1 MKHFRIQILLLI
13 IISAQSLFSF
23 SFQESD
29 KNNPTPPSVLIS
41 KEILTPKLDGLVI
54 DDPAYF
60 NSKVLNQFWQT
71 TPTEGEP
78 STELTEVRLFYT
90 EEVLYV
96 GVICF
101 DKEPQKII
109 ASEKKRDG
117 ILDETDAFQIILDTF
132 NDKQNGFIFGTNPV
146 GLEYDA
152 QVSNEGDISSLARRS
167 GSAGGLNVNWDASW
181 NVKTTVTD
189 FGWCAEFA
197 IPFKTLRYLS
207 GENQEWGLNFQRNIR
222 RKKEISYWSKLPRQ
236 YNLNRVSLAG
246 TLKGLKIKTSQ
257 NFKLIPYTL
266 NNSRQIFTDKTTTEN
281 NLEVGADLK
290 YSITPSLTLDA
301 TLNTDFAQVEVDE
314 QQVNLDRF
322 DLFFPEKRPFFLE
335 NAGMFDVGSPSEVEM
350 FFSRRIGIGTS
361 GQAIPIIGGGRI
373 TGKISSTN
381 IGILNMQ
388 TESVGDILKNNFTVL
403 RAYEDLPN
411 RSNVGFI
418 FTNRQSTGN
427 ENNYNRLFAVDGKM
441 GIGLNGNVSGYFSKT
456 VTPNISGDQHAFRL
470 GMTHNSQ
477 EWRLENFYTEV
488 AQDFN
493 PEVGFLK
500 RKGYRKFESLIFHTY
515 RPVNFLSLH
524 EVRPHFSY
532 RGFWDIKTGFLETG
546 YIHLDNH
553 LEFKSGHELHTGIN
567 FTTEGVEKE
576 FTIFEN
582 GSKTIIVPVGSF
594 KNIEGQFVIMTNQ
607 ASPLSFSVM
616 SFVGG
621 YFSGNRI
628 SLYSTL
634 RYRPSEDVTFNV
646 TNSFNKVDLPQGNFS
661 TSLLRGK
668 IQYYFTPRLFI
679 QGLVQY
685 NNVSKEFST
694 NARFGWLGLGNTGL
708 YIVLNELHDENAIY
722 PGRQNRN
729 LIIKYSYIF
738 DVL

>member
-1 MKHFRIQILLLI
+1 MKSIKLYTCFVIFFSQII
-13 IISAQSLFSF
+13 FSKNFSGYDYKQS
-23 SFQESD
+23 Q
-29 KNNPTPPSVLIS
+29 PTFNIS
-41 KEILTPKLDGLVI
+41 KQLAPPVI
-54 DDPAYF
+54 DGIIQNDPAYQ
-60 NSKVLNQFWQT
+60 NSQIINHFWQT

-90 EEVLYV
+90 EEVLYI

-101 DKEPQKII
+101 DKEPEKII

-117 ILDETDAFQIILDTF
+117 ALEETDAFLILLDTF
-132 NDKQNGFIFGTNPV
+132 NDNQNGFIFGTNPV

-152 QVSNEGDISSLARRS
+152 QVSNEGDISALARRS
-167 GSAGGLNVNWDASW
+167 GSTGGLNVNWDASW

-246 TLKGLKIKTSQ
+246 TLKGLEIKTPQ

-266 NNSRQIFTDKTTTEN
+266 NNSQQIFTDKTTTKN

-335 NAGMFDVGSPSEVEM
+335 NAGMFDIGSPSEVEM

-361 GQAIPIIGGGRI
+361 GQVIPIIGGGRI

-418 FTNRQSTGN
+418 FTNRQSTATGN

-441 GIGLNGNVSGYFSKT
+441 GIGLNTNVSGYFSKT

-470 GMTHNSQ
+470 GMMHSSQ
-477 EWRLENFYTEV
+477 EWRFENFYTEV

-500 RKGYRKFESLIFHTY
+500 RKGYRKFETLIFHSY
-515 RPVNFLSLH
+515 RPENFLSLH

-546 YIHLDNH
+546 FIHLDNH
-553 LEFKSGHELHTGIN
+553 WEFKSGHEFHTGLN

-628 SLYSTL
+628 SLHSTL
-634 RYRPSEDVTFNV
+634 RYRPSENVTFNV
-646 TNSFNKVDLPQGNFS
+646 TNSFNKVKLTQGSFS

-668 IQYYFTPRLFI
+668 IQYYFTPHLFI
-679 QGLVQY
+679 QSLVQY

-729 LIIKYSYIF
+729 LIIKYSYLF